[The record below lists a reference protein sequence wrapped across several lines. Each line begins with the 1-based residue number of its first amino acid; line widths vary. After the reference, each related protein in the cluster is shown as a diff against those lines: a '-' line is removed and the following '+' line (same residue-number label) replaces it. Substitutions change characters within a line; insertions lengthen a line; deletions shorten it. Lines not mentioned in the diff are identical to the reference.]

1 MAAENWTVSKV
12 INLGDIISICVAMAA
27 LVSVYATLSSS
38 VAVLESGAAR
48 TAQDVAEIKQSLK
61 ELNGKLDQ
69 LIVREVSRDYAR

>member
-12 INLGDIISICVAMAA
+12 INLGDIISIFVAMAA
-27 LVSVYATLSSS
+27 LASVYTTLSSR

-69 LIVREVSRDYAR
+69 LIVREVSRDHAR

>member
-12 INLGDIISICVAMAA
+12 INLGDIITIFVAMAA
-27 LVSVYATLSSS
+27 LASVYATLSSR

-61 ELNGKLDQ
+61 ELNAKLDQ
-69 LIVREVSRDYAR
+69 LIVREVSRDHAR

>member
-12 INLGDIISICVAMAA
+12 INLGDIISIFVAMAA
-27 LVSVYATLSSS
+27 LASVYATLSSR

-48 TAQDVAEIKQSLK
+48 TAQDVAEIKQSLR

-69 LIVREVSRDYAR
+69 LIVREVSRDHPR